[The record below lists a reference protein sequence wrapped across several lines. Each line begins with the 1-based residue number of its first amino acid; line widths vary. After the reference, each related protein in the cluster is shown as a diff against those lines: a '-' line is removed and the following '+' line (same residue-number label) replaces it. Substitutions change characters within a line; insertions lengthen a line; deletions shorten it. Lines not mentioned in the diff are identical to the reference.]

1 MSSVVI
7 KSIDRQ
13 RIEQAVEDY
22 VARLFAQHSEIESVI
37 WFGSRVNGLPT
48 PGSDVDL
55 CLILSDSD
63 KPMRERIPDYL
74 PVGFPVGIDL
84 FPYTVSE
91 FERLKNESPEWYAAI
106 RAGRKLAKDDH

>member
-1 MSSVVI
+1 
-7 KSIDRQ
+7 
-13 RIEQAVEDY
+13 
-22 VARLFAQHSEIESVI
+22 
-37 WFGSRVNGLPT
+37 
-48 PGSDVDL
+48 
-55 CLILSDSD
+55 
-63 KPMRERIPDYL
+63 MRERIPDYL